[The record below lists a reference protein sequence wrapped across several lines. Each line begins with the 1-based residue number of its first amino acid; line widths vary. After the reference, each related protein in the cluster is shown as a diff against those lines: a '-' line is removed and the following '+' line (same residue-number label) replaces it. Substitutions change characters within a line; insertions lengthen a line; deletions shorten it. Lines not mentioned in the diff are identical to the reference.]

1 MNKEKLIRKV
11 AKNGDFYI
19 SNTKKYFD
27 VILETILETLAEGED
42 IKITGFGNFKVVDVE
57 KSETMLHG
65 EKIEVDAHKRVY
77 FKLSG
82 KAKQQL
88 NH

>member
-1 MNKEKLIRKV
+1 MNKEKLIRRA

-42 IKITGFGNFKVVDVE
+42 IKITGFGNFKVVE
-57 KSETMLHG
+57 MKKQETVLNG
-65 EKIEVDAHKRVY
+65 EKIEIDPHKRVY
-77 FKLSG
+77 FKLSS